1 MAKKAEPNQKAVAT
15 TSPRIRNKGLRV
27 VRVADIEDN
36 PLNFRTH
43 PEAQRAAFAGIET
56 EIGYYGY
63 PDVYETEAGTIRLI
77 DGQLRK
83 EHLLSKYGP
92 EATIEV
98 NMTDFDERE
107 AKKALLTHDPISAM
121 AEEDRVILGKLMD
134 QVTTES
140 DELSKML
147 ETMAEGAGLFAFDG
161 EQGEN
166 DADEEWAGMPE
177 FENNSIREEK
187 LIVYFQSVEDKIA
200 FGKQVKQKLTEATK
214 FVWFPK
220 ESRPQRQG
228 VGVLVA
234 EQSE

>member
-1 MAKKAEPNQKAVAT
+1 MANKAKLTKNAVAI
-15 TSPRIRNKGLRV
+15 TSPRIRNKGIRL

-56 EIGYYGY
+56 EIGFYGY

-83 EHLLSKYGP
+83 EHLLLKYGND
-92 EATIEV
+92 ATIEV
-98 NMTDFDERE
+98 NMTDFDEDE
-107 AKKALLTHDPISAM
+107 AKKALLTHDPLSAM

-140 DELSKML
+140 DELAKML
-147 ETMAEGAGLFAFDG
+147 ETMADGAGLFAFDG

-166 DADEEWAGMPE
+166 DADKEWQGMPE
-177 FENNSIREEK
+177 FENDAIKEEK
-187 LIVYFQSVEDKIA
+187 LIVYFQSVEDKVA
-200 FGKQVKQKLTEATK
+200 FGKKVNQKLTQATK

-228 VGVLVA
+228 VGVLIA
-234 EQSE
+234 EQSQ

>member
-1 MAKKAEPNQKAVAT
+1 MAKKAKPTEKSVAM
-15 TSPRIRNKGLRV
+15 TSPRIRNKGLRL

-36 PLNFRTH
+36 PLNFRKH

-56 EIGYYGY
+56 ELGFYGY
-63 PDVYETEAGTIRLI
+63 PDFYETEQGTIRMI

-83 EHLLSKYGP
+83 EHLLAKYGNDA
-92 EATIEV
+92 EIEV
-98 NMTDFDERE
+98 NMTDFDEDE

-121 AEEDRVILGKLMD
+121 AEEDRAILGKLMD

-140 DELSKML
+140 DEISKML
-147 ETMAEGAGLFAFDG
+147 EAMAEGAGLFAFDG
-161 EQGEN
+161 EAGEN
-166 DADEEWAGMPE
+166 SAEDEWQGMPE
-177 FENNSIREEK
+177 FENNAIKEEK
-187 LIVYFQSVEDKIA
+187 LIVYFQSAEDKIA

-228 VGVLVA
+228 VGVLVT